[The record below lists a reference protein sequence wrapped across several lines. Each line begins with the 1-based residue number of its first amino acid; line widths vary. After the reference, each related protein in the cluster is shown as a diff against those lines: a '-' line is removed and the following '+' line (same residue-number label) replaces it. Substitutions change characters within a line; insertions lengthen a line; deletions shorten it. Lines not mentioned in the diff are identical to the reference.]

1 MSNRWEQVPPSPNGI
16 SAMKYEDGV
25 RQHSV
30 DSIWLRLKLWFHRSP
45 RRKHQH
51 YGVLS
56 DLSDH
61 ERRDIGL
68 PDPVRYADWKALR
81 DNGWR

>member
-1 MSNRWEQVPPSPNGI
+1 
-16 SAMKYEDGV
+16 MKYEDV
-25 RQHSV
+25 LRQRGV
-30 DSIWLRLKLWFHRSP
+30 DSVWLRLKLWLYRSP
-45 RRKHQH
+45 LRKPRP